1 MKKLLMLL
9 VPVVLA
15 GCASS
20 GLDVVDRG
28 NYGVKCSPNANTPP
42 NWEMCMQTAQK
53 TCGYQKPV
61 NVSQHNPTG
70 TGTAEDTYFMN
81 FQCQ

>member
-1 MKKLLMLL
+1 MKKLLLLL
-9 VPVVLA
+9 VPVVL
-15 GCASS
+15 
-20 GLDVVDRG
+20 D
-28 NYGVKCSPNANTPP
+28 GVKCSPDANTPP

-61 NVSQHNPTG
+61 NISQHNPTG
-70 TGTAEDTYFMN
+70 TGTPEDTYFIN